1 MEGLGLALPFTTT
14 RPRTPPWG
22 VAASIV
28 IHAGLAALL
37 FWFSPLRPLVVPPP
51 EAVTVTILTP
61 EEVAALAEPAQPV
74 AQAVPEAS
82 SQLDAPTERA
92 APADA
97 TDARLPNSLGPPPM
111 TTASKYYAEALLA
124 SPAMAGVRRTLGT
137 LAGSEQLIQL
147 CNIEGLEQLRVAL
160 PDLHPDTLVPYA
172 MADMTQGGLTLI
184 ANGAAFRSRRRWF
197 ALNFTCEAAPSLRS
211 VTAFAFRVGDEVPES
226 EWDAH
231 GLNAEDEDE

>member
-1 MEGLGLALPFTTT
+1 MEALGLALPLATA
-14 RPRTPPWG
+14 RRRTPSLG
-22 VAASIV
+22 VAASFAL
-28 IHAGLAALL
+28 HAGFAALL
-37 FWFSPLRPLVVPPP
+37 FWVSPLRPLVVPPP
-51 EAVTVTILTP
+51 EPMTVTILTP

-74 AQAVPEAS
+74 TQAVPEAS
-82 SQLDAPTERA
+82 AHLDAPTEPA
-92 APADA
+92 APTNP
-97 TDARLPNSLGPPPM
+97 TDARLPSSLAPPPM

-124 SPAMAGVRRTLGT
+124 SPAMAGVRRTMGT

-172 MADMTQGGLTLI
+172 MGDMAQGGLTLI

-211 VTAFAFRVGDEVPES
+211 VTAFAFRVGDEIPES